1 MSNLELLVDLHKNN
15 YRQGPGSD
23 QITEQVLDWTDLES
37 KTDLQVADI
46 GCGTGASTFVLASK
60 LDAKIT
66 AVDLF
71 PEFLDKLQMK
81 AKELNL
87 DQKISTK
94 VESMDNLS
102 FVNNSLDL
110 ILSEGAIYNI
120 GFQKGLEYWHQFLKT
135 GGFIA
140 ISEIIWLSEKRPEEI
155 QNHWQTEYPEID
167 SLANKIK
174 MLETSGF
181 SLIDSLVLPKTA
193 WLENYYQPLENG
205 FAEFLNRNNNSKEA
219 QEILKS
225 EENEI
230 ELYHKY
236 SDYFSY
242 GYFLAK
248 KI

>member
-1 MSNLELLVDLHKNN
+1 MSDLKLLVDLHKNN

-23 QITEQVLDWTDLES
+23 QITEQVLDWTDLQS

-46 GCGTGASTFVLASK
+46 GCGTGASTFVLANK
-60 LDAKIT
+60 LDAKVT

-71 PEFLDKLQMK
+71 PGFLDKLQTK

-94 VESMDNLS
+94 VESMDDLS
-102 FVNNSLDL
+102 FAKDSLDL

-155 QNHWQTEYPEID
+155 QNHWQAEYPEID
-167 SLANKIK
+167 TLANKIK

-181 SLIDSLVLPKTA
+181 SLVNSLVLPKVA
-193 WLENYYQPLENG
+193 WLENYYQPLEKG
-205 FAEFLNRNNNSKEA
+205 FAEFLNRNNHSKEA

-225 EENEI
+225 EETEI
-230 ELYHKY
+230 KLYHKY

-242 GYFLAK
+242 GYFLARK
-248 KI
+248 N